1 VKPKGKVTEMSVN
14 RDLQLADVEK
24 FLNAS
29 TGQEPITLD
38 QSEMD
43 TDFDDLGV
51 DSLALMEVVDRVQE
65 ACGVLIDNDTVPDL
79 RTPRLLLDHVN
90 SQLVALDS

>member
-1 VKPKGKVTEMSVN
+1 MSV
-14 RDLQLADVEK
+14 DTKISLAALKE

-38 QSEMD
+38 RSMMD

-51 DSLALMEVVDRVQE
+51 DSLALVELVDRVQE
-65 ACGVLIDNDTVPDL
+65 AYGVPIDDDIVQEL
-79 RTPRLLLDHVN
+79 RTPRTLLDHVN
-90 SQLVALDS
+90 AWLETRGS